1 MRALYQSRARHSISG
16 IANVVIGI
24 RFLSMIF
31 ARSLETVAPSSMVMK
46 TTDLFVRILEILT
59 MSFGLRTVGGNVAVV
74 VVVDSAVVDVGRESD
89 GMGSSALALFDNP
102 ICNASTEVK
111 TIQATFMGFLTFGN
125 YTLLV

>member
-1 MRALYQSRARHSISG
+1 
-16 IANVVIGI
+16 
-24 RFLSMIF
+24 MIF

-59 MSFGLRTVGGNVAVV
+59 MSFGLRTVGGNVVVV
-74 VVVDSAVVDVGRESD
+74 VVVDSTVVDVGRESD

-111 TIQATFMGFLTFGN
+111 AIQATFMGFLTFGH
-125 YTLLV
+125 YTLLA

>member
-1 MRALYQSRARHSISG
+1 
-16 IANVVIGI
+16 
-24 RFLSMIF
+24 MIF

-59 MSFGLRTVGGNVAVV
+59 MSFGLRTVGGNVVVV
-74 VVVDSAVVDVGRESD
+74 VVVDSTVVDVGRESD

-111 TIQATFMGFLTFGN
+111 ATQATFMGFLTFGN
-125 YTLLV
+125 YTLLA

>member
-1 MRALYQSRARHSISG
+1 
-16 IANVVIGI
+16 
-24 RFLSMIF
+24 MIF

-59 MSFGLRTVGGNVAVV
+59 MSFGLRTVGGNVVV
-74 VVVDSAVVDVGRESD
+74 VVVVESTVVDVGRESD

-111 TIQATFMGFLTFGN
+111 ATQATFMGFLTFGN
-125 YTLLV
+125 YTLLA

>member
-59 MSFGLRTVGGNVAVV
+59 MSFGLRTVGGNVVVV
-74 VVVDSAVVDVGRESD
+74 VVVDSTVVDVGRESD

-111 TIQATFMGFLTFGN
+111 ATQATFMGFLTFGN
-125 YTLLV
+125 YTLLA

>member
-1 MRALYQSRARHSISG
+1 
-16 IANVVIGI
+16 
-24 RFLSMIF
+24 MIF

-59 MSFGLRTVGGNVAVV
+59 MSFGLRTVGGNVVVVV
-74 VVVDSAVVDVGRESD
+74 VVVDSTVVDVGRESD

-111 TIQATFMGFLTFGN
+111 ATQATFMGFLTFGN
-125 YTLLV
+125 YTLLA